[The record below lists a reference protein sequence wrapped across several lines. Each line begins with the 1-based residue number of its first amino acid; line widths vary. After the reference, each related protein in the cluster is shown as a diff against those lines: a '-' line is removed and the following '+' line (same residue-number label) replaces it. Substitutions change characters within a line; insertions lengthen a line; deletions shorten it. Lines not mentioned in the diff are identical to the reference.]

1 MNKHIISRKPEPMD
15 WSLVP
20 SISMTQQAWT
30 PIVDIVPTAQICYDE
45 EALYIRLSAKE
56 AHIRAEHTGLLDSPC
71 QDSCLEFFFS
81 PCEGD
86 NRYFNIEFNP
96 NCCLYLGI
104 GTSVRDL
111 IRLILEEKD
120 IFLPEAIRTD
130 DGWFITYRVPYY
142 FIRRFFPD
150 FTAAPGKT
158 MRANFYKCGDLTVE
172 EHYFAWNPI
181 VGEDMS
187 FHRTCDF
194 GLLEFE

>member
-1 MNKHIISRKPEPMD
+1 MILRKPENMD
-15 WSLVP
+15 WSLIP

-30 PIVDIVPTAQICYDE
+30 PAVDIVPTAQICYDE
-45 EALYIRLSAKE
+45 EALYLRLSAKE
-56 AHIRAEHTGLLDSPC
+56 AHIRAEYTGLLDSPC

-111 IRLILEEKD
+111 IRLIPEEKD
-120 IFLPEAIRTD
+120 ILLPEAVRTD

-181 VGEDMS
+181 VGEVMS